1 MGCGVVGGW
10 LRRIVLGVAV
20 VMWAS
25 AQAAPAPEAYGRLP
39 EVELMRLAPSGKHY
53 AFIAVVGDERRLAVV
68 DDAGKLLYSTPV
80 GTAKVRDLSWA
91 GDDHLLV
98 TVSTTFDYRMVFTQ
112 AFELYGVLNID
123 VPKRSSSMVF
133 KQSASIAD
141 IVLGSFGSGVVDGK
155 RYGYFGGLTYVRDAS
170 GQYVFH
176 HSYRDLY
183 SVDLDAGKAS
193 RLDKGEGHEHDWVVT
208 PQGEVVAHSE
218 YDQRSGRWVLF
229 EGKGS
234 KRELLSRNSPLD
246 QVDLL
251 GLGRS
256 PGSVLVVDGSG
267 DRDALIEVTLNDGKA
282 EELFAERSTEDYL
295 FDSDTGLLLGARIA
309 EEPGAVL
316 FDARLQARYAAARK
330 AFPGFQLELV
340 SYSRNFDRLLVFT
353 DGGDDSGTYWL
364 VDMASRKADPIAN
377 AYSKIQP
384 EDVGPTSLLR
394 YKSGDGLEI
403 EAVLTLPPGAKP
415 EQALPL
421 VVMPHGGPIGIR
433 DRLGFDWWAQAYASA
448 GYAVLQPNYR
458 GSSGYGRAFLDA
470 GYGQWGRL
478 MQTDLSDGVKAL
490 AEAGRIDPA
499 RVCIVG
505 GSYGGYAALAGVAL
519 QRGIYRCAVSVAGV
533 SDLAAFFSWQV
544 QGHGF
549 RSGAARFWQRA
560 IGGSGAQVRDISP
573 VMFADKVEAPVL
585 LIHGR
590 DDTIVPIEQSRL
602 MEAALR
608 KASKPVTLLTLDG
621 EDHWLSREATR
632 LATLKASVDFV
643 RQHNPP

>member
-1 MGCGVVGGW
+1 MGNGSIGGW
-10 LRRIVLGVAV
+10 LRGALIAAAAMG
-20 VMWAS
+20 AS
-25 AQAAPAPEAYGRLP
+25 VQAAPAPEVYGRLP
-39 EVELMRLAPSGKHY
+39 EVELMRLAPSGRHY
-53 AFIAVVGDERRLAVV
+53 AFIAVVGEERRLAVV
-68 DDAGKLLYSTPV
+68 DEAGKLLYSTPV

-98 TVSTTFDYRMVFTQ
+98 TVSTTFDYRLVFAQ

-133 KQSASIAD
+133 KQSASVAD
-141 IVLGSFGSGVVDGK
+141 IVLGSFGSGVVDGQ
-155 RYGYFGGLTYVRDAS
+155 RRAYFGGLTYVRDS
-170 GQYVFH
+170 GNGQYVFRH
-176 HSYRDLY
+176 GYRDLY
-183 SVDLDAGKAS
+183 SVDLDTGKAS
-193 RLDKGEGHEHDWVVT
+193 RLDKGEGHPHDWVVT
-208 PQGEVVAHSE
+208 PQGEVIAHSE
-218 YDQRSGRWVLF
+218 YEERSGHWTLF
-229 EGKGS
+229 EGK
-234 KRELLSRNSPLD
+234 RTQRQLLSRDSPLD

-256 PGSVLVVDGSG
+256 PGSLLVADGSG
-267 DRDALIEVTLNDGKA
+267 DRDALLELTLNDGKA
-282 EELFAERSTEDYL
+282 EELFADRSTEDYF
-295 FDSDTGLLLGARIA
+295 FDPETGLLLGARIA
-309 EEPGAVL
+309 EEPGALL
-316 FDARLQARYAAARK
+316 FDERLQARYLSARK
-330 AFPGFQLELV
+330 AFSGFQLKLV

-364 VDMASRKADPIAN
+364 VDIASRKADPIAN
-377 AYSKIQP
+377 AYGKIAA
-384 EDVGPTSLLR
+384 EDVGPTSLLH
-394 YKSGDGLEI
+394 YKSGDGLAI
-403 EAVLTLPPGAKP
+403 EAVLTLPPAAKP
-415 EQALPL
+415 DQALPL
-421 VVMPHGGPIGIR
+421 VVMPHGGPIGVR

-490 AEAGRIDPA
+490 AQAGRIDPA

-519 QRGIYRCAVSVAGV
+519 QRGIYRCAVSVGGV
-533 SDLAAFFSWQV
+533 SDLAAFFNWQV
-544 QGHGF
+544 EGHGY
-549 RSGAARFWQRA
+549 RSGTARFWQRA
-560 IGGSGAQVRDISP
+560 IGGSGSQVRDISP
-573 VMFADKVEAPVL
+573 AMFADKVEAPVL

-608 KASKPVTLLTLDG
+608 KADKPVTLLALDG

-632 LATLKASVDFV
+632 MSTLKASLDFV